1 MQAVEQAVKAGM
13 GGRGWRAASFELR
26 PTLAHDA
33 VAVGG
38 TDRLVEEA
46 RWRLL
51 RAGRGNARAAAD
63 LRGLKAPLTYAA
75 GKGNAH
81 ACELLAAICASGLGT
96 ARQTGQAREWMLR
109 AVELLEDRVS
119 RPLPGDH
126 GFTLLP
132 SDEPRTAYRPLY
144 TVGGVLITDEIGT
157 ARTHDGAVVFDRW
170 GRPELEE
177 SFQVCG
183 GPTRAT
189 PKSVAA
195 RIARE
200 ATLED
205 FAWAC
210 RRTTPQFRQALLDA
224 RVIAHGRIGY
234 LRCNLKSA
242 VPRLAEAA

>member
-1 MQAVEQAVKAGM
+1 MQAVEQAVKAGV
-13 GGRGWRAASFELR
+13 GGRGWLAASFELR

-33 VAVGG
+33 VALSGA
-38 TDRLVEEA
+38 DRLIEEA

-51 RAGRGNARAAAD
+51 RAGRGSARAAAD

-75 GKGNAH
+75 GKGNAY
-81 ACELLAAICASGLGT
+81 ACELLAAMCASGLGT
-96 ARQTGQAREWMLR
+96 PRHSEQAREWMLR

-126 GFTLLP
+126 GFMLLP
-132 SDEPRTAYRPLY
+132 TGEARAAYRPLY
-144 TVGGVLITDEIGT
+144 TIGGVVISDEIGT
-157 ARTHDGAVVFDRW
+157 ARMHEGGVLFDRW

-177 SFQVCG
+177 SFDVCG

-200 ATLED
+200 STLED

-234 LRCNLKSA
+234 LRCKLKA
-242 VPRLAEAA
+242 AAPRLAEAA